1 MKLWRGREPHVQLL
15 QQKGMT
21 QTQVNIDYHIELRGH
36 YYSAPYALI
45 HEQVDGRLTATTV
58 PRSGIRQPK
67 PRGSPLGPRFSFVT
81 SDRD

>member
-1 MKLWRGREPHVQLL
+1 
-15 QQKGMT
+15 MT

-58 PRSGIRQPK
+58 EIFHRGQRMAVHLRSHASLQP
-67 PRGSPLGPRFSFVT
+67 
-81 SDRD
+81 